1 MNQHNS
7 KKAGFTIL
15 ELLIVIAIIG
25 ILSAIVLISLNDA
38 RNKGADAGV
47 KSNLS
52 SARSQ
57 AEVFYNT
64 NTDNPNSYVGV
75 CTNGQVGG
83 ADGIGLMVLT
93 AAKSAGLGSY
103 DSVIDGVGVA
113 GDLTKATC
121 SASADAW
128 AAEAP
133 LKGAGGMW
141 CADSTGVSDRRT
153 TSIGAGTACP

>member
-1 MNQHNS
+1 MNQFKS
-7 KKAGFTIL
+7 KQSGFTLL

-25 ILSAIVLISLNDA
+25 VLSGIVIIALNDA

-64 NTDNPNSYVGV
+64 NTANPNTYVGV
-75 CTNGQVGG
+75 CTNGTVGG
-83 ADGIGLMVLT
+83 ADGIGLMIIT
-93 AAKSAGLGSY
+93 AAKSAGLGAYNVNGVPNAS
-103 DSVIDGVGVA
+103 DLDQASCNEDGN
-113 GDLTKATC
+113 
-121 SASADAW
+121 AW

-141 CADSTGVSDRRT
+141 CADSTGTSDRRT
-153 TSIGAGTACP
+153 TSIGSATVCP